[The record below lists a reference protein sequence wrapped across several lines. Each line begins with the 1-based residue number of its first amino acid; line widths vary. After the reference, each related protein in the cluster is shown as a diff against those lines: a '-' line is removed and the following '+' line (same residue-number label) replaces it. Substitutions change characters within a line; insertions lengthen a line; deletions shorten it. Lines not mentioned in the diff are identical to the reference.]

1 MNHVHAGQENH
12 YNVFQ
17 TSWQVDK
24 WSKSDLN
31 FEVLHFLRMNEL
43 KCLYIVRTGTFRRL
57 DEFKKLRLAVC
68 PFPVQSSKMANV
80 FVLIY
85 SFRFLKFFWLEHT
98 EVRVNNRDIAYG
110 KDGITIRPAQ
120 TRPDMILK
128 RIIDCGRTEIEDLDL
143 VQWLININQFFT
155 REKYNLWWNNC
166 RNFTQSLLTFLEP
179 NKRIEGIIEYLN
191 R

>member
-1 MNHVHAGQENH
+1 
-12 YNVFQ
+12 
-17 TSWQVDK
+17 
-24 WSKSDLN
+24 
-31 FEVLHFLRMNEL
+31 MNEL
-43 KCLYIVRTGTFRRL
+43 KCLYIIRTSTFRRL
-57 DEFKKLRLAVC
+57 DEFKKLPLAVC
-68 PFPVQSSKMANV
+68 PFPVQSLKMSNV

-128 RIIDCGRTEIEDLDL
+128 RTIDCGQTEIEDLDL

-179 NKRIEGIIEYLN
+179 NNRIEGIIEYLN

>member
-1 MNHVHAGQENH
+1 
-12 YNVFQ
+12 
-17 TSWQVDK
+17 
-24 WSKSDLN
+24 
-31 FEVLHFLRMNEL
+31 MNES

-68 PFPVQSSKMANV
+68 PFPIQYFKMSNV

-128 RIIDCGRTEIEDLDL
+128 RIIDCGQTEIEDLDL

-179 NKRIEGIIEYLN
+179 NNRIEGIIEYLN